1 VPSLATENFA
11 EWEETMKSA
20 CSLLIAIAS
29 LLPITMPKSSSE
41 KIVVDSLVAQ
51 TSDVTPAVS
60 TVFAVLTKSIES
72 KSATVGQE
80 LSLKTITDIVV
91 KGELVVAKGSTLL
104 GRVKEVVIKTKEAPQ
119 SVLAVII
126 EKAVANNGSEVP
138 LQAIIAAV
146 AAPQNNSLDSDPTYG
161 MMHSNEPK
169 MAGSAGSAS
178 RTGGLS
184 ASSKAGSNAAVATAE
199 LKGSMDHGL
208 LLDADSQGAVGY
220 EGLSISWQL
229 TTPPPVTVF
238 AIKGKNVKLDAGT
251 QVLLRMATPRIS
263 R

>member
-1 VPSLATENFA
+1 
-11 EWEETMKSA
+11 MKRAS
-20 CSLLIAIAS
+20 SLLIAIAS
-29 LLPITMPKSSSE
+29 LLPVTTIMSSQE
-41 KIVVDSLVAQ
+41 DIVVHSLVAQ
-51 TSDVTPAVS
+51 TSEVNPSVS

-72 KSATVGQE
+72 RSATVGQA

-91 KGELVVAKGSTLL
+91 KGEVVVPKGSNLL
-104 GRVKEVVIKTKEAPQ
+104 ARVKEVVIKGKDAPQ
-119 SVLAVII
+119 SVLSVII
-126 EKAVANNGSEVP
+126 EKAVANNGLEVP

-169 MAGSAGSAS
+169 MAGSAGGAS
-178 RTGGLS
+178 RTGALS
-184 ASSKAGSNAAVATAE
+184 ASSKAGSNAAIATAE

-208 LLDADSQGAVGY
+208 LLDPDSQGAVGY